1 MRTRS
6 VRENTGRT
14 LRETPKAFVNS
25 KPMHTGGLRRRRSQI
40 PAQGC
45 FNPGKHHA
53 GEPTPKAFANCS
65 RGLFQP
71 WEQYRGGLR
80 RRRSQIPARG
90 CFNPGVASTWGKHHA
105 GEPTRRRSQIP
116 AQGCFNPGGSIMRA
130 NLRRRRLRIPAQG
143 CFNPGKHHA
152 GEPTPKA
159 FANCSPRVV
168 STLGNNNPE

>member
-80 RRRSQIPARG
+80 RRHLQILAPGLLQPWGKHHTDEPTPKAFANCSRGLFQPWEQYRGGLRRRRSQIPARG
-90 CFNPGVASTWGKHHA
+90 CFNPGVASTW
-105 GEPTRRRSQIP
+105 
-116 AQGCFNPGGSIMRA
+116 
-130 NLRRRRLRIPAQG
+130 
-143 CFNPGKHHA
+143 GKHHA